1 MKTTVNQ
8 KRFSITWKII
18 LAAAIPSFFMAFSSY
33 LLFLQPA
40 HVISKT
46 RLLMAAGIWLVLFA
60 GLLIL
65 LGFDPFKWRKQSLRI
80 TLLALVISL
89 GFSAVFFCFGLGLK
103 SLPYNL
109 LLLPQRKVEIQPV
122 CQAGSVG
129 MFELKYFIDG
139 IDVVSYSAFEKQG
152 SWERTAD
159 SLLTRDCSQAR
170 LTYRG
175 WLVEKTTLAFRTRP
189 DGSSVNISWDG
200 TLVKQDL
207 TSKVIDQVIV
217 VQDLGIDYVN
227 KTYSLIIFLITFA
240 ILLFPL
246 VMLFARE
253 IVDPAHHTTLK
264 DWFEETAANLRPLL
278 LALIILSV
286 LASVGLFLTPWLE
299 QDDTPVRPANPA
311 SQEQPN
317 VILIIADS
325 LSAEDMSLFGY
336 SLPTTPNLER
346 VTRDWTIYTNANT
359 SATCTIAIYPSL
371 NTGRYPIYSYPFAQY
386 GEQMARSA
394 DWVSLLGMMS
404 KAGYNNY
411 WNNYYILPEI
421 YHSAQ
426 GIDDF
431 LFFRINNPLFRTW
444 FQTKSFRQT
453 NFPHYPLLLQLAAP
467 LFGQSSS
474 KDSPQFLGE
483 MLIQN
488 KIKSPFFIYMHYR
501 GAHFGSYYA
510 GKYLGTFLPKSE
522 GMTGYYEQNEL
533 LGNYSLEKQPLI
545 DKLRLRYDEAVLHE
559 DDSISGLIDKI
570 KKAGIYDSSMIIVAG
585 DHGQVFD
592 NGYSTHC
599 TPLISYAE
607 THIPLLIKYPH
618 QTEGKQVD
626 FLTSLI
632 DLTPT
637 ILETANIHYENEWFD
652 GLSLV
657 NHEINAGGHDQIY
670 IRSVNDNN
678 NNNIVSYAVMN
689 DQYKLTRRDNGYF
702 LYNYRQDPREKQNL
716 IQDKTID
723 PGLAASL
730 RKALDDYIAQTKFSG
745 Q

>member
-8 KRFSITWKII
+8 KHFSITWKII
-18 LAAAIPSFFMAFSSY
+18 PAAVILSFFLAFSSY

-40 HVISKT
+40 HVISRM
-46 RLLMAAGIWLVLFA
+46 RLLMTAGIWLALFT
-60 GLLIL
+60 GLLVL
-65 LGFDPFKWRKQSLRI
+65 LGFDPFKWRKQSLRV
-80 TLLALVISL
+80 TLLASVISL

-103 SLPYNL
+103 SMPYNL
-109 LLLPQRKVEIQPV
+109 LLLPQHSVEIQPE
-122 CQAGSVG
+122 CRTGSGG
-129 MFELKYFIDG
+129 MVELKYFIDG
-139 IDVVSYSAFEKQG
+139 IDVVSYSAFEKLG
-152 SWERTAD
+152 NWERTAD
-159 SLLTRDCSQAR
+159 SLLTRDCNQAR

-175 WLVEKTTLAFRTRP
+175 WLVEKPSLAFRTRP
-189 DGSSVNISWDG
+189 DGGTVNINWDG

-207 TSKVIDQVIV
+207 TSKDIDQVMV
-217 VQDLGIDYVN
+217 VQDLGIDYGN
-227 KTYSLIIFLITFA
+227 KTSSLIIFLIAFA

-246 VMLFARE
+246 AMLFARE
-253 IVDPAHHTTLK
+253 IVDPVHNSTLK
-264 DWFEETAANLRPLL
+264 DWFEETTANLRPLMLALVILSL
-278 LALIILSV
+278 LAG
-286 LASVGLFLTPWLE
+286 VGLFLTPWLE
-299 QDDTPVRPANPA
+299 QDNTPVKTANPA

-336 SLPTTPNLER
+336 RLPTTPKLEQESK
-346 VTRDWTIYTNANT
+346 DWTIYTNANT
-359 SATCTIAIYPSL
+359 TATCTIAIYPSL
-371 NTGRYPIYSYPFAQY
+371 NTGRYPIYSYPFSHY
-386 GEQMARSA
+386 GEQIAKSA

-404 KAGYNNY
+404 KAGYTNY
-411 WNNYYILPEI
+411 WNNYYILPNI

-431 LFFRINNPLFRTW
+431 LFFPANNPLFRTW
-444 FQTKSFRQT
+444 FQTKGFRRT
-453 NFPHYPLLLQLAAP
+453 NFPHYPLLMRLVTP
-467 LFGQSSS
+467 LFLQSSFN
-474 KDSPQFLGE
+474 DSPQILGE
-483 MLIQN
+483 MLTQN
-488 KIKSPFFIYMHYR
+488 KLKSPFFIYMHYR

-522 GMTGYYEQNEL
+522 GLTGYYEQNEL
-533 LGNYSLEKQPLI
+533 LGAYPPEKQPLI

-570 KKAGIYDSSMIIVAG
+570 KKAGVYDSSMIIVAG

-618 QTEGKQVD
+618 QTEGRRVD

-637 ILETANIHYENEWFD
+637 ILETANIQYQNEWFD
-652 GLSLV
+652 GISLI
-657 NHEINAGGHDQIY
+657 NRGQNAGGHNLIY

-678 NNNIVSYAVMN
+678 NDNTVSYAVMN

-702 LYNYRQDPREKQNL
+702 LFNYRLDPGEKQNL

-723 PGLAASL
+723 PGLVASL
-730 RKALDDYIAQTKFSG
+730 RKALDDYILQTK
-745 Q
+745 